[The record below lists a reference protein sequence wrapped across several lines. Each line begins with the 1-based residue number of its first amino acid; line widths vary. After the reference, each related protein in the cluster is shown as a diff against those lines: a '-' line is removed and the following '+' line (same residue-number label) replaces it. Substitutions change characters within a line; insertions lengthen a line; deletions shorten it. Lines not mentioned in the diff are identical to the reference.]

1 MATVTLGRLGPHGVI
16 VSSIG
21 WGLAVAIAV
30 AIAGSISGGHV
41 NPAVTFALASVKKC
55 PWKYVAHYMV
65 AQYLGGFIAA
75 ALVYIVYYDAINEFD
90 NGQRQLPPHFNS
102 TAQIFSTYPQ
112 DFVSIGS
119 CLLDQVVATALLLI
133 VVCAA
138 IDQRYKR
145 VPPYYQPTIVG
156 LGLISIFLAFGYNCG
171 APLNPA
177 RDLGPRI
184 FTLLAGWGLET
195 FTFRRHLWFWVPFL
209 GPHIGALI
217 GVWLYSFFVDLSFA
231 NYSIL
236 SSEED
241 HSEEPSSEYG
251 AQNVVTEVCIE
262 DPSLKISIGAN

>member
-1 MATVTLGRLGPHGVI
+1 MKTLDAILFKLLLFFVRSPAKEACAEFFGTLFLVVVGDGVMATVTLGRLGPHGVI

-195 FTFRRHLWFWVPFL
+195 FTAKFRVWSSKCSYR
-209 GPHIGALI
+209 
-217 GVWLYSFFVDLSFA
+217 GV
-231 NYSIL
+231 
-236 SSEED
+236 
-241 HSEEPSSEYG
+241 H
-251 AQNVVTEVCIE
+251 
-262 DPSLKISIGAN
+262 